1 MCLETRFPVKSWVRG
16 GGRKRARRSPFLW
29 STAEESRKSLS
40 VDLHPPLVPPP
51 PPPSRSS
58 VEEPTHWPENSSL
71 SCGTSPAVSR
81 RRSSGSTR
89 GQGRSSMLSFARS
102 PIQYVDFKGSKFRF
116 VKEELCFDLYRRKG
130 SCNFV
135 KWKRWKNLEYC
146 GSTSDIHD
154 GINSAPGVSRED
166 FGYFYVWRLFG
177 DNEIKRIGKVSGIC
191 Y

>member
-16 GGRKRARRSPFLW
+16 RGRERARRSPFLW

-51 PPPSRSS
+51 PPPSRSN

-135 KWKRWKNLEYC
+135 VNEEDGRIRSIVDRPVIFTMELIVHRVFLERILDI
-146 GSTSDIHD
+146 STF
-154 GINSAPGVSRED
+154 ED
-166 FGYFYVWRLFG
+166 FLGITRLRG
-177 DNEIKRIGKVSGIC
+177 LGK
-191 Y
+191 